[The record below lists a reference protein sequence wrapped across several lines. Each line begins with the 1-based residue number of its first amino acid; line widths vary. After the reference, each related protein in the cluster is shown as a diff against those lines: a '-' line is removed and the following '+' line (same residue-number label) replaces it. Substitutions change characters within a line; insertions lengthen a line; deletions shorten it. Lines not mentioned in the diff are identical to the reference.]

1 MVPTIDPCIVRVAMT
16 RWTFEIMPGAG
27 IWHGAVDGNH
37 QLLHML
43 NAMLQRHS
51 VQSRF
56 RDGSHLVCMLVRV
69 RVADGVDMP

>member
-1 MVPTIDPCIVRVAMT
+1 
-16 RWTFEIMPGAG
+16 
-27 IWHGAVDGNH
+27 
-37 QLLHML
+37 
-43 NAMLQRHS
+43 MLQRHS